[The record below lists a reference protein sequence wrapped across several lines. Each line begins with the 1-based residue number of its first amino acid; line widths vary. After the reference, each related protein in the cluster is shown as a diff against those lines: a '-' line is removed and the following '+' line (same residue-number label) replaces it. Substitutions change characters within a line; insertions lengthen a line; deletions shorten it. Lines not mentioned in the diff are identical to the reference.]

1 MVRTLKY
8 KVKHS
13 VLLLLIILPLLIGF
27 NVYSNSTKFVLT
39 DHTLAATEERIIGL
53 EQFNSTSLDAQIQ
66 IIVNRSVFVNDWAYL
81 TITDTISIRNSSSTF
96 NTFDYSLTN
105 EFYDLVEYVE
115 VRILEGADE
124 QVLTPDVVTDATTG
138 ITTLTTTIPEVP
150 VNETSEYKFQVLLG
164 VSDALTKT
172 GDPKP
177 ADQADADTNGYPFR
191 VSGVNFF
198 PWLNFPITT
207 LEVKMGID
215 SKVIEQNT
223 DLFFSNTSI
232 LPNPDDINAEFN
244 LDDTNN
250 QNIGI
255 YVVNSVSGITSA
267 ELDAIYPNRGT
278 RDIIPEFQSET
289 EDALTEALQFDF
301 SFANAPIEYT
311 KAEITID
318 INQWGIVTYTEVI
331 TILHRG
337 VEGQF
342 VGGPSNS
349 DGTMLI
355 YINSPELETV
365 SVFDVHSN
373 LTAISTQSL
382 TGAVSPHAEN
392 ITLVNLPVRIPLS
405 ADSMYSFKFSYQ
417 ISHKHRLK
425 EISGFLLPEGNIT
438 TPAMSIFNWTVRDVS
453 IQIIF
458 PLFADNIRLPNSF
471 WGLSISDP
479 NITFT
484 STPGLL
490 TIPRPT
496 VKIELSEF
504 SFYNNKAIT
513 ITYSLTPVIGLF
525 WEPIIFVLL
534 FLLFGLFIIA
544 IRSISYSISRGIS
557 PTTQTVSKIPFD
569 LIRGFVINYEE
580 KTALRTRLTNL
591 KKKRGNM
598 RNVDYQKQR
607 QTLLNK
613 QAEVERDIVKIS
625 NQFANQGARYRDAI
639 RSIELA
645 EAELEQSLGNLR
657 DIELKKKQK
666 RISTDIYN
674 RLRDED
680 GRRLRRANASIERVL
695 VDLRSLLTERR

>member
-1 MVRTLKY
+1 M
-8 KVKHS
+8 
-13 VLLLLIILPLLIGF
+13 
-27 NVYSNSTKFVLT
+27 LT
-39 DHTLAATEERIIGL
+39 DSTFVVTEEKITGL
-53 EQFNSTSLDAQIQ
+53 EQFNSTSFDEQIQ

-124 QVLTPDVVTDATTG
+124 QVLTPDVVTDVTTG

-150 VNETSEYKFQVLLG
+150 ENGTSEYKFHVLLG

-177 ADQADADTNGYPFR
+177 TDQADADTNGYPFR

-244 LDDTNN
+244 LDATDN

-255 YVVNSVSGITSA
+255 YVIDSVSGITSA
-267 ELDAIYPNRGT
+267 VLNAIYPNRGT

-311 KAEITID
+311 KADITID
-318 INQWGIVTYTEVI
+318 INQWGTITYTEVI

-342 VGGPSNS
+342 VGGPSNT
-349 DGTMLI
+349 DGTMPI
-355 YINSPELETV
+355 YINSPELESV

-373 LTAISTQSL
+373 LTAISTRSL
-382 TGAVSPHAEN
+382 TGAISPHAEN

-417 ISHKHRLK
+417 ISHKHRLN
-425 EISGFLLPEGNIT
+425 EISGFLFPEGNIT

-458 PLFADNIRLPNSF
+458 PIFADNIRLPDTL
-471 WGLSISDP
+471 WGLSKLDS

-504 SFYNNKAIT
+504 SFYNNEAIT
-513 ITYSLTPVIGLF
+513 ISYKLTPVIGLF
-525 WEPIIFVLL
+525 WEPIIFILL
-534 FLLFGLFIIA
+534 FLLFGLFIIV

-557 PTTQTVSKIPFD
+557 PTTQTVSQIPFD

-613 QAEVERDIVKIS
+613 QAEVERDIVKFS
-625 NQFANQGARYRDAI
+625 NQFTNQGARYRDAV